1 MRRAFTLIE
10 LMIVVAIIAV
20 IAAMAIP
27 NIVSS
32 RIASNEVATVAALRT
47 YLAAQN
53 QFCRTDFYG
62 LGYSEFANKT
72 HGAGFPDLYQIGGP
86 GSGGV
91 VLKMIDLTLA
101 QAIPSGPP
109 RAGYVFDDITYG
121 DYSVDRGLGAAPRL
135 FARSG
140 RNLFVVDVAG
150 TVYQGYA
157 SESDSNTPLTSYPD
171 TSSGWIPVGSE
182 G

>member
-10 LMIVVAIIAV
+10 LMIVIAIIAV

-32 RIASNEVATVAALRT
+32 RISSNEVATVAALRT

-62 LGYSEFANKT
+62 QGYTEYANKT
-72 HGAGFPDLYQIGGP
+72 RGSGFPDLYEVGGP
-86 GSGGV
+86 GSGGT
-91 VLKMIDLTLA
+91 VLRMIDLTLA
-101 QAIPSGPP
+101 QAIPGGTP
-109 RAGYVFDDITYG
+109 RAGYVFDDLEYG
-121 DYSVDRGLGAAPRL
+121 NYSIDCGLAAAPRL
-135 FARSG
+135 YGRSG
-140 RNLFVVDVAG
+140 RNLFVVDISG
-150 TVYQGYA
+150 TVYQGMA
-157 SESDSNTPLTSYPD
+157 SDSDSDNPMTSYPD